1 MQTFTAVQRL
11 SPIDFIK
18 FSTTN
23 QESVAVISSVMKR
36 LIAQALGRE
45 VAGGAALR

>member
-1 MQTFTAVQRL
+1 MPPTDFAIFASGQIGSIEVL
-11 SPIDFIK
+11 SNI
-18 FSTTN
+18 
-23 QESVAVISSVMKR
+23 MKR